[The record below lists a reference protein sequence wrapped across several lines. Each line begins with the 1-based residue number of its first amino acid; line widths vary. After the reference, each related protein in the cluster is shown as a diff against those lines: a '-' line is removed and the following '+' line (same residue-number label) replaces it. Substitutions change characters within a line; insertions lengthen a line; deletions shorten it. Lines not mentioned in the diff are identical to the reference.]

1 MKKVVIAIFSIF
13 LFSFCSN
20 NKDSDAMGM
29 FIDKP
34 TLQKIIKALIEKF
47 GESQRFRIERGV
59 TQASK
64 FWTQKDGTK
73 KEFFEFCLQN
83 FVSESDTLDKVFER
97 LSHYFEVI
105 GGYFNKISLE
115 LNRQLHLDIG
125 EIMPVDIMF
134 ASYDPSA
141 NLTNDLFNNKIAFY
155 VILNFPNYSLEEKNS
170 LGENWTRKQWAYARM
185 GDIFTSRIPSEYLQK
200 ISEVSTQA
208 DSYISQYNIYVGNLI
223 DDKGQT
229 FFPKDKK
236 LITHW
241 NLRDEIKSLYGKEN
255 ALFKQKM
262 IYEVMKHII
271 YQTIPENVINNPN
284 YQWNPFKNKIYENG
298 KEIPF
303 KREANVRYKHL
314 LNNFIAR
321 RAVDKFY
328 PNYPTYIKRKFEL
341 EFEISESQI
350 EKLFIDLLSSPTVKK
365 VAELIQKRLGRN
377 LEPFDI
383 WYDGFKTRSDI
394 SEEELTKV
402 TQSKYPDRET
412 FANDLSNILKKL
424 GFSNDLAEFIS
435 ANVVVE
441 PSRGAGH
448 AWGAQMKGEK
458 AHLRTRIT
466 PDGMDY
472 KGYNIA
478 IHEFGHNV
486 EQTITLNKVDYYM
499 LNGVPNTAFTE
510 AMAFIFQK
518 RDLDLLGIKSNNP
531 KSKYL
536 TALDNFW
543 STYEIMGV
551 ALVDIYVWNWL
562 YKNPNATVEELKNAV
577 IKIAKDVWNK
587 YYAGVFGIKDQ
598 PILAI
603 YSHMIDYA
611 LYLPAYPLGHIIE
624 FQIENYLENKSFAEE
639 LYRMLIQGRVT
650 PQIWMKNAVG
660 TNISVQPL
668 IQSAEEAIKEME

>member
-1 MKKVVIAIFSIF
+1 MRNVIIAILSIF
-13 LFSFCSN
+13 VFSFCSN
-20 NKDSDAMGM
+20 NKESNAMKK
-29 FIDKP
+29 FIDK
-34 TLQKIIKALIEKF
+34 TTIQKTIKALVKKY
-47 GESQRFRIERGV
+47 GDSQRFRIERGV
-59 TQASK
+59 TQVSN
-64 FWTQKDGTK
+64 FWTETDGTK
-73 KEFFEFCLQN
+73 KEFFEFCLRN
-83 FVSESDTLDKVFER
+83 FVPESDTLEQVFKS
-97 LSHYFEVI
+97 LSRYFEVL
-105 GGYFNKISLE
+105 GGFFNKISLE
-115 LNRQLHLDIG
+115 LNRKLHLDIG
-125 EIMPVDIMF
+125 EIMPIDLMF

-155 VILNFPNYSLEEKNS
+155 IILNFPSYSLDEKNS
-170 LGENWTRKQWAYARM
+170 LGENWTRKQWAYARI
-185 GDIFTSRIPSEYLQK
+185 GDIFTSRVPSNYLLK
-200 ISEVSTQA
+200 ISEVATQA

-223 DDKGQT
+223 DDSGET
-229 FFPKDKK
+229 YFPKDKK

-271 YQTIPENVINNPN
+271 YQTIPEKVINSPK

-303 KREANVRYKHL
+303 KSEANIRYQHL

-321 RAVDKFY
+321 REVDKFF

-341 EFEISESQI
+341 EFEISEKQI

-383 WYDGFKTRSDI
+383 WYDGFKARSTI

-402 TQSKYPDRET
+402 IQSKYPNQEAFT
-412 FANDLSNILKKL
+412 NDLPNILKKL
-424 GFSNDLAEFIS
+424 GFANDLAEFIS
-435 ANVVVE
+435 ENVVVE

-448 AWGAQMKGEK
+448 AWGAQMRGEK

-466 PDGMDY
+466 TNGMDY

-486 EQTITLNKVDYYM
+486 EQTLTLNKVDYYM

-510 AMAFIFQK
+510 AIAFIFQK
-518 RDLDLLGIKSNNP
+518 RDLDLLGIINNDP
-531 KSKYL
+531 NSKYF

-551 ALVDIYVWNWL
+551 AMVDMYVWNWM
-562 YKNPNATVEELKNAV
+562 YNNSEATVEDLKNAV
-577 IKIAKDVWNK
+577 IKIAQDVWNK
-587 YYAGVFGIKDQ
+587 YYAPVFGSKDQ
-598 PILAI
+598 SILAI

-624 FQIENYLENKSFAEE
+624 FQIEKYLENKSFAEQ
-639 LYRMLIQGRVT
+639 LYRMLVQGRIT
-650 PQIWMKNAVG
+650 PRIWMKNAVG
-660 TNISVQPL
+660 SDISVQPL
-668 IQSAEEAIKEME
+668 IQSAEEALKEIK

>member
-1 MKKVVIAIFSIF
+1 MRKVVIAILCIF
-13 LFSFCSN
+13 VFSFCSN
-20 NKDSDAMGM
+20 NKDSEAMKRL
-29 FIDKP
+29 IDK
-34 TLQKIIKALIEKF
+34 TTTQKTIKALIEKY
-47 GESQRFRIERGV
+47 GELQRFRIERGV
-59 TQASK
+59 SQVSN
-64 FWTQKDGTK
+64 FWTEKDGTK

-83 FVSESDTLDKVFER
+83 FVPESDTLDQVFES
-97 LSHYFEVI
+97 LSHYFEVL
-105 GGYFNKISLE
+105 GGYFNKVSLE
-115 LNRQLHLDIG
+115 LNRKLHLDIG
-125 EIMPVDIMF
+125 EIMPIDLMF

-155 VILNFPNYSLEEKNS
+155 VLLNFPNYSLDEKNS
-170 LGENWTRKQWAYARM
+170 LGENWTRKQWAYARL
-185 GDIFTSRIPSEYLQK
+185 GDIFTSRVPSEYLQK
-200 ISEVSTQA
+200 ISEVATKA
-208 DSYISQYNIYVGNLI
+208 DSYISQYNIYVGSLV
-223 DDKGQT
+223 DDNGQT
-229 FFPKDKK
+229 YFPKDKK

-255 ALFKQKM
+255 ALFKQNM
-262 IYEVMKHII
+262 LYEVMKHII
-271 YQTIPENVINNPN
+271 YQTIPENVINNPK

-303 KREANVRYKHL
+303 KSEANIRYQHL
-314 LNNFIAR
+314 LNNFLAR
-321 RAVDKFY
+321 REVDKFY

-341 EFEISESQI
+341 EFEISENQI
-350 EKLFIDLLSSPTVKK
+350 EKLFTDLLSSPTVKK

-383 WYDGFKTRSDI
+383 WYDGFKPRSAI

-402 TQSKYPDRET
+402 TQSKYPNQVA
-412 FANDLSNILKKL
+412 FAKDLPNILKKL
-424 GFSNDLAEFIS
+424 GFTDDLAKFIS
-435 ANVVVE
+435 ENVVVE
-441 PSRGAGH
+441 SSRGAGH

-466 PDGMDY
+466 ANGMDY

-486 EQTITLNKVDYYM
+486 EQTLTLNKVDYYM

-510 AMAFIFQK
+510 AIAFIFQK
-518 RDLDLLGIKSNNP
+518 RDLDLLGIKNNDP
-531 KSKYL
+531 TSKHF

-551 ALVDIYVWNWL
+551 ALVDMYVWNWM
-562 YKNPNATVEELKNAV
+562 YNNPEANVEDLKNAV
-577 IKIAKDVWNK
+577 IKIAQDVWNK
-587 YYAGVFGIKDQ
+587 YYAPVFGIKDQ

-611 LYLPAYPLGHIIE
+611 LYLPAYPLGHVIE
-624 FQIENYLENKSFAEE
+624 FQIEKYLENKSFAEE
-639 LYRMLIQGRVT
+639 LYRMLVQGRIT

-660 TNISVQPL
+660 SNISVQLL
-668 IQSAEEAIKEME
+668 IQSAEEALREIK

>member
-1 MKKVVIAIFSIF
+1 MRNVVIAILSIF
-13 LFSFCSN
+13 VFSFCSN
-20 NKDSDAMGM
+20 NKDSSAMKK
-29 FIDKP
+29 FININ
-34 TLQKIIKALIEKF
+34 TIQKTIKALVEKY
-47 GESQRFRIERGV
+47 GNSQRFRIERGV
-59 TQASK
+59 TQVSN
-64 FWTQKDGTK
+64 FWNETDGTK
-73 KEFFEFCLQN
+73 KEFFEFCLRN
-83 FVSESDTLDKVFER
+83 FVPESDTLEQVFES
-97 LSHYFEVI
+97 LSHYFEVL
-105 GGYFNKISLE
+105 GGFFNKISLE
-115 LNRQLHLDIG
+115 LNRKLHLDIG
-125 EIMPVDIMF
+125 EIMPIDLMF

-155 VILNFPNYSLEEKNS
+155 VILNFPNYSLDEKNS

-185 GDIFTSRIPSEYLQK
+185 GDIFTSRVPSNYLQK
-200 ISEVSTQA
+200 ISEVATQA

-223 DDKGQT
+223 DDSGQT
-229 FFPKDKK
+229 YFPKDKK
-236 LITHW
+236 LIAHW

-255 ALFKQKM
+255 ALFKQQM

-271 YQTIPENVINNPN
+271 YQTIPEKVINSPK

-303 KREANVRYKHL
+303 KIEANIRYQHL

-321 RAVDKFY
+321 REVDKFF

-341 EFEISESQI
+341 EFEISEKQI

-383 WYDGFKTRSDI
+383 WYDGFKARSTI

-402 TQSKYPDRET
+402 TQSKYPNQEA
-412 FANDLSNILKKL
+412 FANDLPNILKKL
-424 GFSNDLAEFIS
+424 GFTIDLAEFIS
-435 ANVVVE
+435 ENVVVE

-448 AWGAQMKGEK
+448 AWGAQMRGEK

-466 PDGMDY
+466 TNGMDY

-486 EQTITLNKVDYYM
+486 EQTLTLNKVDYYM

-518 RDLDLLGIKSNNP
+518 RDIDLLCIKNNNP
-531 KSKYL
+531 NSKYF

-551 ALVDIYVWNWL
+551 ALVDMYVWNWM
-562 YKNPNATVEELKNAV
+562 YNNPETTVEDLKNAV
-577 IKIAKDVWNK
+577 INIAQDVWNK
-587 YYAGVFGIKDQ
+587 YYAPVFESKDQ

-624 FQIENYLENKSFAEE
+624 FQIEKYLENKSFAEQ
-639 LYRMLIQGRVT
+639 LYRMIVQGRIT
-650 PQIWMKNAVG
+650 PQIWMKHAVG
-660 TNISVQPL
+660 SNISAQPL
-668 IQSAEEAIKEME
+668 IQSAEEALKEIK